1 MIEVKQN
8 WLACISTTQKP
19 NLKTVSVSELQECE
33 LNLLRF
39 CQNESHQKETLS
51 LQKDNPF
58 PKNSTILSSD
68 SIFADK
74 LLGGRLK
81 LTEFSL
87 KCHSQV
93 IVKKNHPLAA
103 LIIKY
108 HHEINLLSGREQ
120 TLSTISK
127 KYWIKCCGL
136 MQRVLKH
143 LASDP
148 KVLSE
153 LVYFSCLILPD
164 CLKKYRCWTLNLTLF
179 WRTFALYLI

>member
-127 KYWIKCCGL
+127 KY
-136 MQRVLKH
+136 
-143 LASDP
+143 
-148 KVLSE
+148 
-153 LVYFSCLILPD
+153 
-164 CLKKYRCWTLNLTLF
+164 
-179 WRTFALYLI
+179 

>member
-8 WLACISTTQKP
+8 WLACISTTQKL

-127 KYWIKCCGL
+127 KY
-136 MQRVLKH
+136 
-143 LASDP
+143 
-148 KVLSE
+148 
-153 LVYFSCLILPD
+153 
-164 CLKKYRCWTLNLTLF
+164 
-179 WRTFALYLI
+179 

>member
-19 NLKTVSVSELQECE
+19 NLKRVSVSELQECE

-127 KYWIKCCGL
+127 KY
-136 MQRVLKH
+136 
-143 LASDP
+143 
-148 KVLSE
+148 
-153 LVYFSCLILPD
+153 
-164 CLKKYRCWTLNLTLF
+164 
-179 WRTFALYLI
+179 

>member
-8 WLACISTTQKP
+8 WLACISSTQKP

-51 LQKDNPF
+51 LQKDKPF

-108 HHEINLLSGREQ
+108 HHEINLHSGREQ

-127 KYWIKCCGL
+127 KY
-136 MQRVLKH
+136 
-143 LASDP
+143 
-148 KVLSE
+148 
-153 LVYFSCLILPD
+153 
-164 CLKKYRCWTLNLTLF
+164 
-179 WRTFALYLI
+179 

>member
-108 HHEINLLSGREQ
+108 YHEINLLSGREQ

-127 KYWIKCCGL
+127 KY
-136 MQRVLKH
+136 
-143 LASDP
+143 
-148 KVLSE
+148 
-153 LVYFSCLILPD
+153 
-164 CLKKYRCWTLNLTLF
+164 
-179 WRTFALYLI
+179 